1 MKMKHWALATVVAA
15 AAGSACAQSNV
26 TIYGL
31 FDVGGQL
38 EDSSAGKTVKVVS
51 GGRSGSRLGFRGSED
66 LGGGLSAIW
75 VGESGLNLDTGG
87 LGQGGRF
94 FGRQVY
100 VGLKGGFGTLVA
112 GRVATFGAGTGNFDM
127 FGEVDPLATAFGIAG
142 VGSTMSSATGLRV
155 DNTILY
161 QTPDIQG
168 FQAGVLHS
176 LQAVNNEVPGRG
188 NNMYLTGLGAKYA
201 GGPLYAAVTYEQ
213 ANNPTGGKDEKHLQV
228 GAAWDF
234 KVIRLHAAYARETG
248 LFSTDLNISGTKNG
262 AGAKAWMAGIT
273 APVGNGIIRSSY
285 QKRDGEEVGGENRDL
300 RVISLAYEYFFSKRT
315 SAYAVVAD
323 SDGKGTLDNVPA
335 YDRRQYTVGLMHKF

>member
-1 MKMKHWALATVVAA
+1 MKTKHWALATVVAA

-31 FDVGGQL
+31 FDVGAQL
-38 EDSSAGKTVKVVS
+38 EDASNGKTVKVVS

-100 VGLKGGFGTLVA
+100 VGLKGGWGTLVG
-112 GRVATFGAGTGNFDM
+112 GRVATFGSGTGNFDM

-161 QTPDIQG
+161 QTPDIKG

-248 LFSTDLNISGTKNG
+248 LFSTALNISGTTNG

-273 APVGNGIIRSSY
+273 APLGNGIIRSSY

-323 SDGKGTLDNVPA
+323 SDGKGTLDNNPT

>member
-1 MKMKHWALATVVAA
+1 MKIRHGLIATGFALA
-15 AAGSACAQSNV
+15 AGGACAQSNV

-38 EDSSAGKTVKVVS
+38 ERSSAGKTVKVVS
-51 GGRSGSRLGFRGSED
+51 GGRSGSRMGFRGSED

-100 VGLKGGFGTLVA
+100 VGLKGGWGTLA
-112 GRVATFGAGTGNFDM
+112 GGRVATFGSGTGSFDM
-127 FGEVDPLATAFGIAG
+127 FGEIDPMGTAFGIAG
-142 VGSTMSSATGLRV
+142 LGSTMSTAAALRV

-161 QTPDIQG
+161 QSPDIG
-168 FQAGVLHS
+168 GLQAGLLHS

-188 NNMYLTGLGAKYA
+188 NNIYLTGAGARYA
-201 GGPLYAAVTYEQ
+201 AGPLYAAITYEQ
-213 ANNPTGGKDEKHLQV
+213 ANNPNGDKDEKHLQV

-234 KVIRLHAAYARETG
+234 KVLRLHAAFARETG
-248 LFSTDLNISGTKNG
+248 LFSIELNPSGTRSG
-262 AGAKAWMAGIT
+262 AGAKSWMVGVT
-273 APVGNGIIRSSY
+273 APLGSGIVRSSY
-285 QKRDGEEVGGENRDL
+285 QTRDGDEVGDENRDV
-300 RVISLAYEYFFSKRT
+300 RVVSLAYEYFFSKRT

-323 SDGKGTLDNVPA
+323 SDGKGTLNNNPTF
-335 YDRRQYTVGLMHKF
+335 DRRQYTVGLMHKF

>member
-1 MKMKHWALATVVAA
+1 LAIAAAVAALAGGAH
-15 AAGSACAQSNV
+15 AQSNV

-31 FDVGGQL
+31 FDVGVQL
-38 EDSSAGKTVKVVS
+38 EDASNGKTVKVVS
-51 GGRSGSRLGFRGSED
+51 GGRSGSRLGFRGTED

-75 VGESGLNLDTGG
+75 VGESGINLDTGG

-112 GRVATFGAGTGNFDM
+112 GRVATFGSGTGNFDM
-127 FGEVDPLATAFGIAG
+127 FGEVDPMATAFGIASL
-142 VGSTMSSATGLRV
+142 GSTMSTATGLRV
-155 DNTILY
+155 DNTVLY
-161 QTPDIQG
+161 QTPEFRG

-188 NNMYLTGLGAKYA
+188 NNVYLTGLGARYA
-201 GGPLYAAVTYEQ
+201 QGPIYAAVTYEQ
-213 ANNPTGGKDEKHLQV
+213 AHNPAGGSDEKHLQV
-228 GAAWDF
+228 GAAYDL
-234 KVIRLHAAYARETG
+234 KVVRLHAAYGRETG
-248 LFSTDLNISGTKNG
+248 LFNTDLNISGTKNG
-262 AGAKAWMAGIT
+262 AGAKSWMVGIT
-273 APVGNGIIRSSY
+273 APIGNGILRSSY
-285 QKRDGEEVGGENRDL
+285 QTRDGEEKGGEDRDV

-323 SDGKGTLDNVPA
+323 SDGKGTLNNVPA

>member
-1 MKMKHWALATVVAA
+1 MGAM
-15 AAGSACAQSNV
+15 AGGACAQSNV

-51 GGRSGSRLGFRGSED
+51 GGRSGSRLGFRGTED

-75 VGESGLNLDTGG
+75 LGESGLNLDTGG

-100 VGLKGGFGTLVA
+100 VGLKGGWGTLVA
-112 GRVATFGAGTGNFDM
+112 GRLATFGSGTGSFDM

-142 VGSTMSSATGLRV
+142 VGSTMSTATGLRV

-161 QTPDIQG
+161 QTPDIKG

-176 LQAVNNEVPGRG
+176 LQAVNNEAQGRG
-188 NNMYLTGLGAKYA
+188 NNIYLTGAGAKYA
-201 GGPLYAAVTYEQ
+201 AGPLYAAVTYEQ
-213 ANNPTGGKDEKHLQV
+213 ANDPAGDKDEKHLQV
-228 GAAWDF
+228 GAAWDL
-234 KVIRLHAAYARETG
+234 KVVRLHAAYARETG
-248 LFSTDLNISGTKNG
+248 LFSTALNISGTTNG

-273 APVGNGIIRSSY
+273 APLGNGIIRSSY
-285 QKRDGEEVGGENRDL
+285 QKRDGDEVGGENRDL

-323 SDGKGTLDNVPA
+323 SDGKGTLDNNPT
-335 YDRRQYTVGLMHKF
+335 YDRRQYTLGLMHKF

>member
-1 MKMKHWALATVVAA
+1 MKTKFLAA
-15 AAGSACAQSNV
+15 AAAMAAMTGGACAQSNV

-51 GGRSGSRLGFRGSED
+51 GGRSGSRLGFRGTED

-100 VGLKGGFGTLVA
+100 VGLKGGWGTLVG
-112 GRVATFGAGTGNFDM
+112 GRLATFGSGTGSFDM

-161 QTPDIQG
+161 QTPDMKG

-188 NNMYLTGLGAKYA
+188 NNIYLTGVGAKYA
-201 GGPLYAAVTYEQ
+201 AGPLYAAVTYEQ
-213 ANNPTGGKDEKHLQV
+213 ANNPTGDKDEKHLQV

-234 KVIRLHAAYARETG
+234 KIVRLHAAYARETG
-248 LFSTDLNISGTKNG
+248 LFSTALNISGTTNG

-273 APVGNGIIRSSY
+273 APLGNGIIRSSY
-285 QKRDGEEVGGENRDL
+285 QKRDGDEVGGENRDV

-315 SAYAVVAD
+315 SAYAVAAD
-323 SDGKGTLDNVPA
+323 SDGKGTLDNNPT
-335 YDRRQYTVGLMHKF
+335 YDRKQYTVGLMHKF

>member
-1 MKMKHWALATVVAA
+1 MKTKHLF
-15 AAGSACAQSNV
+15 ACAGLAALSGAASAQGSV

-31 FDVGGQL
+31 FDAGVQL

-51 GGRSGSRLGFRGSED
+51 GGRSGTRLGFRGTED
-66 LGGGLSAIW
+66 LGGGLSALWLAEHGI
-75 VGESGLNLDTGG
+75 NLDTGG

-100 VGLKGGFGTLVA
+100 VGLKGGFGTLAA
-112 GRVATFGAGTGNFDM
+112 GRIATFGAGTGSFDM

-142 VGSTMSSATGLRV
+142 VGSTMSTAAGLRV
-155 DNTILY
+155 DNTLLY
-161 QTPDIQG
+161 QTPDMSG

-188 NNMYLTGLGAKYA
+188 NNIYLTGAGAKLA
-201 GGPLYAAVTYEQ
+201 KGPLYAAVTYEQ
-213 ANNPTGGKDEKHLQV
+213 ANNPAGAKDEKHLQV

-234 KVIRLHAAYARETG
+234 KVVRLHAAYGRELH
-248 LFSTDLNISGTKNG
+248 LFSTALNVSGTTNG
-262 AGAKAWMAGIT
+262 AGAKSWMGGIT
-273 APVGNGIIRSSY
+273 APVGSGIVRASY
-285 QKRDGEEVGGENRDL
+285 QKRDGDEVGGENRDV
-300 RVISLAYEYFFSKRT
+300 RVISAAYEYFFSKRT

-323 SDGKGTLDNVPA
+323 SDGKGTLDNNPT

>member
-161 QTPDIQG
+161 QSPDIQG

-176 LQAVNNEVPGRG
+176 LQAVNNEVAGRG
-188 NNMYLTGLGAKYA
+188 NNMYLTGLGTRYA
-201 GGPLYAAVTYEQ
+201 AGPLYAALTYEKI
-213 ANNPTGGKDEKHLQV
+213 NNPTGGKDENHLQL
-228 GAAWDF
+228 GATWDF
-234 KVIRLHAAYARETG
+234 KLIRLHAAYARETG
-248 LFSTDLNISGTKNG
+248 LFSDLNISGTKNG
-262 AGAKAWMAGIT
+262 AGAKAWMVGIT

-285 QKRDGEEVGGENRDL
+285 QTRDGAEVGGENRDL
-300 RVISLAYEYFFSKRT
+300 RVIAVAYEYFFSKRT
-315 SAYAVVAD
+315 SAYAVAAD
-323 SDGKGTLDNVPA
+323 SDGKGTLDNMPA
-335 YDRRQYTVGLMHKF
+335 YDRRQYTVGLMHRF